1 MAAIRR
7 PDIEISEFLK
17 DNESSEKWLRS
28 SVVAVIPAYNEA
40 RFIGSVVLLTREYV
54 DEVIVVDD
62 GSTDNTGAI
71 ARKAG
76 AIVVTHEVNRGK
88 GEALNTG
95 FQKAHELLLPT
106 AVVTLDGDWQH
117 LPEELPLVVDP
128 ILKGQADVVIG
139 SRYLKHTS
147 KVPFQRILG
156 HAGFTRAINLLSGT
170 RVTDSQSG
178 FRAFS
183 LEAVRQIKFT
193 SRGFSVESE
202 MQFVASDRAL
212 RVVEVPITIRYLDHP
227 KRSLLRHGFKVL
239 SGILRLI
246 GQHRPLL
253 FFTLTSI
260 ISLTLAAVMILLE
273 VEQYRGDH
281 TFDVIIGIL
290 ALIFLINGSIALFTG
305 IILHTMRGFV
315 LDMIRPVFNRE
326 REH

>member
-1 MAAIRR
+1 MAAITKSE
-7 PDIEISEFLK
+7 IEISDFLRDDQTPK
-17 DNESSEKWLRS
+17 KWLNS

-62 GSTDNTGAI
+62 GSTDDTAII

-76 AIVVTHEVNRGK
+76 AIVVQHPVNRGK

-95 FQKAHELLLPT
+95 FKKAHELLLPT

-117 LPEELPLVVDP
+117 LPEELPDVVKP
-128 ILKGQADVVIG
+128 IIEGQADVVIG

-156 HAGFTRAINLLSGT
+156 HAGFTRMINLLSGT

-183 LEAVRQIKFT
+183 LDAVQQIKFT

-227 KRSLLRHGFKVL
+227 KRSLFQHGFKVL
-239 SGILRLI
+239 TGILRLI

-253 FFTLTSI
+253 FFSLTSI
-260 ISLTLAAVMILLE
+260 VSLTLAVIMILLE
-273 VEQYRGDH
+273 VDQYSNH
-281 TFDVIIGIL
+281 QTFDVIIGVL

-305 IILHTMRGFV
+305 IILHTIRGFV
-315 LDMIRPVFNRE
+315 LDMIRPVLHRD
-326 REH
+326 R